1 MALCHVHH
9 RLVKSIFLKCLGK
22 LENEKFEGICGL
34 THEFNEYFTHEFY
47 VYSTHELI
55 ETLIPPFY
63 TCSNAN

>member
-9 RLVKSIFLKCLGK
+9 RLVKIVFLKFLVK
-22 LENEKFEGICGL
+22 LETEKFEGICGL
-34 THEFNEYFTHEFY
+34 THEFNEYFTHEFNEC
-47 VYSTHELI
+47 STHELI